1 MINGKD
7 LRPRDISI
15 MGDQLTQLTVAD
27 LKPLPAP
34 FDKPEMEP
42 GIRMGKP
49 EWAEKYNAHLDGFIA
64 IDNFERPKT
73 KEEEDELV
81 QKFLLGVEKMLSLDT
96 NAGILQALNLS
107 MEYCA
112 KCNTCSNA
120 CHIFEATGRHELYRP
135 TYRAEVLR
143 MIVKKYFDKNG
154 KLIPGGKKGVMVKF
168 VGGDIDLNWQ
178 TVARL
183 GEAAYRCN
191 LCRRC
196 AQTCPLALD
205 NGLIAREIRKIFSQE
220 LGYAPIPLHEKG
232 TQLQLKTGSSTGMSK
247 VPFLDTVEFLDED
260 ATDLF
265 GEGVTEYKTPMDVEG
280 ADILLLHNAGEFNA
294 WPENPMAFTMLFQEA
309 GLSWTLSSEI
319 CGYDNVNY
327 GLWYDDAQARKVA
340 VKQNEVAQKLG
351 VKRIVIAE
359 CGHAH
364 KAAAIFADRLYPGK
378 DRVPV
383 QSFLPLMRDLV
394 LSGTYQIDPSRN
406 DFPVV
411 LHDPCNYVRQMGIVK
426 PQRDILKYI
435 MKPGHYGNM
444 GLPYYEM
451 KEHGVNN
458 YCCGGGSGFAIMNS
472 MNFPAFRDN
481 VAHRKKLSQI
491 LEAFG
496 PELME
501 NTDVPK
507 YICAPC
513 SNCKGA
519 MRSIIEH
526 YELDRFNV
534 HYGGLVELICNGM
547 TKYSTPFM
555 EFLRDE

>member
-1 MINGKD
+1 MINGKE
-7 LRPRDISI
+7 LKPRDI
-15 MGDQLTQLTVAD
+15 GTACEQLTSIELM
-27 LKPLPAP
+27 PLPAP
-34 FDKPEMEP
+34 FDKPESVPQLKEA
-42 GIRMGKP
+42 KP
-49 EWAEKYNAHLDGFIA
+49 EWKEKFNADLDGIIA
-64 IDNFERPKT
+64 IDTFEKPKT
-73 KEEEDELV
+73 KEEQDALV
-81 QKFLLGVEKMLSLDT
+81 DKFLHGVEKMLSAET
-96 NAGILQALNLS
+96 NKGIIQALNLS

-120 CHIFEATGRHELYRP
+120 CHIFQATNGNELYRP

-168 VGGDIDLNWQ
+168 VGGDIDLNWE

-183 GEAAYRCN
+183 GELSYRCN

-196 AQTCPLALD
+196 AQACPLALD
-205 NGLIAREIRKIFSQE
+205 NSYFAKEVRKIFSQE
-220 LGYAPIPLHEKG
+220 MGLAPKPLHEKG
-232 TQLQLKTGSSTGMSK
+232 SQLQLKTGSSTGVTK
-247 VPFLDTVEFLDED
+247 AAFLDTIEFLDDDCED
-260 ATDLF
+260 LL
-265 GEGVTEYKTPMDVEG
+265 GVRYETPIDKEG
-280 ADILLLHNAGEFNA
+280 ADILLIHNAGEFMA
-294 WPENPMAFTMLFQEA
+294 WPENPTAFNILFNEA
-309 GLSWTLSSEI
+309 GLDWTLSSDLM
-319 CGYDNVNY
+319 GYDNVNY
-327 GLWYDDAQARKVA
+327 GIWYDDLQAKKVA
-340 VKQNEVAQKLG
+340 IAQNEAAKKLG

-364 KAAAIFADRLYPGK
+364 KAAHVVADRFYPGS

-383 QSFLPLMRDLV
+383 QSFFPLLRDLINAGKFD
-394 LSGTYQIDPSRN
+394 LDPSRN

-411 LHDPCNYVRQMGIVK
+411 LHDPCNVVRQMGIVK
-426 PQRDILKYI
+426 PQRDILKAV

-458 YCCGGGSGFAIMNS
+458 YCCGGGSGFAIMS
-472 MNFPAFRDN
+472 AMNFGSYRDN
-481 VAHRKKLSQI
+481 VASRMKLKQI
-491 LEAFG
+491 LEAWG
-496 PELME
+496 EELIL

-519 MRSIIEH
+519 MREIISN
-526 YELDRFNV
+526 YGLSRYNV
-534 HYGGLVELICNGM
+534 HYGGLVELVVNAM
-547 TKYSTPFM
+547 TKFDTPFM

>member
-7 LRPRDISI
+7 LRPRD
-15 MGDQLTQLTVAD
+15 MGNMSEQLIELTVAD

-42 GIRMGKP
+42 GFKAP
-49 EWAEKYNAHLDGFIA
+49 KADWNEKYNSELDGFIA
-64 IDNFERPKT
+64 IDTFLRPQT
-73 KEEEDELV
+73 QEEKDELV
-81 QKFLLGVEKMLSLDT
+81 QKFLRGVEKMLSCDT
-96 NAGILQALNLS
+96 NGGIMQVLNLT

-120 CHIFEATGRHELYRP
+120 CHIFEASNRNELYRP

-154 KLIPGGKKGVMVKF
+154 KLIPGGKNDVVVKF
-168 VGGDIDLNWQ
+168 IGGDIDLNWE

-183 GEAAYRCN
+183 GELSYRCN

-220 LGYAPIPLHEKG
+220 LGYAPKPLHEKG

-265 GEGVTEYKTPMDVEG
+265 GEGTTEYKTPMDVEG

-309 GLSWTLSSEI
+309 GLSWTLSSDI

-327 GLWYDDAQARKVA
+327 GLWYDDAQCKKVA
-340 VKQNEVAQKLG
+340 IKQNEVAKKLG

-364 KAAAIFADRLYPGK
+364 KAAAIMADRYYPGS
-378 DRVPV
+378 DRVTG

-394 LSGTYQIDPSRN
+394 KAGTYKIDPNRN

-426 PQRDILKYI
+426 PQRDILKMI

-451 KEHGVNN
+451 KDHGVNN
-458 YCCGGGSGFAIMNS
+458 YCCGGGSGFAIMQS
-472 MNFPAFRDN
+472 MSFPQWRN
-481 VAHRKKLSQI
+481 NIAHRKKLEQI

-496 PELME
+496 PEVME

-519 MRSIIEH
+519 MRDIIEH
-526 YELDRFNV
+526 YRLDRFNV
-534 HYGGLVELICNGM
+534 HYGGLVELIVNAM
-547 TKYSTPFM
+547 TKYSTPYM